1 MTPHQRIVSTH
12 LNNWRNLRSWG
23 RSLDNLEI
31 EVSSKSY
38 PKRAGTCWVELQ
50 KIAVYHQPGLKGVV
64 GMLKTG
70 LHEMAHAIETTDG
83 HGYKWQER
91 YARAVHEVTKQ
102 VTGWG
107 SVDHTT
113 VDEAAYIAMLK
124 WWRSSG
130 NELAAKLMLG
140 MK

>member
-1 MTPHQRIVSTH
+1 
-12 LNNWRNLRSWG
+12 
-23 RSLDNLEI
+23 
-31 EVSSKSY
+31 
-38 PKRAGTCWVELQ
+38 
-50 KIAVYHQPGLKGVV
+50 
-64 GMLKTG
+64 MLKTG

-107 SVDHTT
+107 SADHTT
-113 VDEAAYIAMLK
+113 VDEAAYIALLK
-124 WWRSSG
+124 WWRTSG

-140 MK
+140 YR